1 MRIQI
6 LYGYRGHRTNEQFMP
21 PGVQEV
27 EDEFAAYLIANGH
40 AVAVEAAPAPV
51 APRPIE
57 PVTAEDAALI
67 AERNFIE
74 REVEVANAE
83 SVTTDFTAFTFTE
96 LKELAEAAG
105 LEVVGTGK
113 NGTILKADLVRAL
126 EGAEG

>member
-21 PGVQEV
+21 PGVHEV
-27 EDEFAAYLIANGH
+27 EVEFGAYLIGNGH
-40 AVAVEAAPAPV
+40 AVAVEAAPV
-51 APRPIE
+51 APQSIE
-57 PVTAEDAALI
+57 PVTVEDVALI

-96 LKELAEAAG
+96 L
-105 LEVVGTGK
+105 T
-113 NGTILKADLVRAL
+113 
-126 EGAEG
+126 

>member
-6 LYGYRGHRTNEQFMP
+6 IYGYRGHRTNEQFLA
-21 PGVQEV
+21 PGVHEV
-27 EDEFAAYLIANGH
+27 EADFGAYLIANGH
-40 AVAVEAAPAPV
+40 AVAVEAAPV
-51 APRPIE
+51 APQSIE
-57 PVTAEDAALI
+57 PVTMEDAARI
-67 AERNFIE
+67 AERSFIE

-96 LKELAEAAG
+96 LKELAEAHG

-113 NGTILKADLVRAL
+113 GGAILKADLVRAL